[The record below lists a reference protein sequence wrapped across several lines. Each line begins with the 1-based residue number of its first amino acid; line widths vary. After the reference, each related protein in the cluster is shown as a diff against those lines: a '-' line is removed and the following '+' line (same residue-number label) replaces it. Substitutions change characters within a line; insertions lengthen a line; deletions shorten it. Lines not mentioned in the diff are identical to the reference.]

1 MLSSSSAKKT
11 LRFISVRFFQ
21 CRRLPDDNSQARYTL
36 RFSLSLS
43 LSLSHGSP
51 LPSIPLSLSLFLFL
65 FLARIASDRHG
76 TNEWV
81 TPRCAHR
88 SLVNRIV
95 PSLPYTYIYT
105 YLSRT
110 RPLFRARTP
119 DSGDDS
125 GQPRIGTEIHIY
137 MYIYIEREI
146 GRRVRV
152 GACRSTYIEE
162 RVDPGMPRQPGV

>member
-36 RFSLSLS
+36 RSSLSLS
-43 LSLSHGSP
+43 PCHTALLFRRY
-51 LPSIPLSLSLFLFL
+51 LALSLFLFL